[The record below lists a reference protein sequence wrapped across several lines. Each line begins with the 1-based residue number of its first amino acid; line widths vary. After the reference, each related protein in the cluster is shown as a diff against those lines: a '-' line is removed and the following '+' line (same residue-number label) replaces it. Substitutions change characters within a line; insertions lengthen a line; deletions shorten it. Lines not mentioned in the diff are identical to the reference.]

1 MDATSTNQRIT
12 GLDLKLAR
20 IARGISQRELARRLE
35 VSPQRVA
42 AIEATRWPT
51 EQMCARYTGALVPRG
66 PAAMG
71 ERTDAAGGDR
81 T

>member
-1 MDATSTNQRIT
+1 MDTARSTEQPT

-20 IARGISQRELARRLE
+20 IACGISQRELACRMG

-51 EQMCARYTGALVPRG
+51 PRMCERYAGSLAPVEGNRRG
-66 PAAMG
+66 SSS
-71 ERTDAAGGDR
+71 AAGPR
-81 T
+81 R